1 MTKTA
6 ACQYFLARIYTDAA
20 FREEFLASPLEI
32 GKKYD
37 LDAENIRAICQ
48 LPLLN
53 FFAQTLIGKRLHIAR
68 ELLAPLREVN
78 DKQFEDNF
86 VCYASQN
93 RLSGELRYTEDALQF
108 CRFWL
113 NHFPLTH
120 ETKRILRSEIRKKT
134 RFVRKNH
141 IEWHFALQNGGF
153 FAAFFLKI
161 AGKILIDAGFSRQ
174 F

>member
-37 LDAENIRAICQ
+37 LDAENIRAICR

-68 ELLAPLREVN
+68 ELLAPLREAN
-78 DKQFEDNF
+78 DKQFEGNF

-93 RLSGELRYTEDALQF
+93 RLSGDLRYTEDALQF

-113 NHFPLTH
+113 NNFPATA
-120 ETKRILRSEIRKKT
+120 EIKRILHAEILKKS

-141 IEWHFALQNGGF
+141 FEWHLTRQRRGF
-153 FAAFFLKI
+153 SAAIFLKI
-161 AGKILIDAGFSRQ
+161 GGKILIDAGFSKH